1 MTMRSLAPPPVCDF
15 HTFTLSM
22 FLSPVFTVSV
32 LSMQYLIPLSSSFVL
47 QSVDDSY
54 IPCYRYFIKLYSTFF
69 FYCIF
74 SKDSAPTFT
83 VNPMAV
89 GGGSICASITCFF
102 FFFPL
107 AGCFTVAVLPPTV
120 RIINILTTTVAAVFS
135 PCCSLV
141 LRAQASSFH
150 ITFFLYK
157 FLFCM

>member
-15 HTFTLSM
+15 HTFTPSM

-69 FYCIF
+69 FTVLFLKIPLQR
-74 SKDSAPTFT
+74 SQWTRWLLAAAVSAL
-83 VNPMAV
+83 VLRV
-89 GGGSICASITCFF
+89 L